1 MGNASQASMASAC
14 FMSSFKMAVAVAGI
28 FGSFGYFALL
38 QEDLFKKPYG
48 MDAKGKGGEKFKS
61 TFFMM
66 VAERGI
72 NALVALIFLI
82 VGGGSKCKVPIS
94 EIGLSGG
101 TQMMAMAASN
111 EALRYVSYP
120 TQVLGKSCKMVPV
133 FLMGILIGG
142 KKYDWTMYFQVAVVT
157 AGVVVFNFG
166 APVKAGKGGGSDSSY
181 GLALIAFSL
190 FLDGLTGGL
199 QDRVKNSVKK
209 ANPSKGDKAKLSMF
223 ESMLYTN
230 LSGAIIALVLCA
242 ATGQIAEGLAFCN
255 KGGAPFIRALVSYS
269 VCSAL
274 GQCFIYFTITEFS
287 PLLVSTVTTTRKIF
301 STVYSVFRN
310 PDNSLNEMQWAGC
323 GLVFFGILFEMIAG
337 MRKGKAKAH

>member
-1 MGNASQASMASAC
+1 M
-14 FMSSFKMAVAVAGI
+14 MSTIKMAIAVAGI
-28 FGSFGYFALL
+28 FASFGFFAIL
-38 QEDLFKKPYG
+38 QEDLFKKEYG
-48 MDAKGKGGEKFKS
+48 ADAKGKGGQKFKS

-72 NALVALIFLI
+72 NALVAVVFLV
-82 VGGGSKCKVPIS
+82 VGGGSKCMVPVR
-94 EIGLSGG
+94 EIALSGG
-101 TQMMAMAASN
+101 TQMMAMASSN

-181 GLALIAFSL
+181 GLGLIAFSL

-199 QDRVKNSVKK
+199 QDKVKNTVKTL
-209 ANPSKGDKAKLSMF
+209 NPEKGAGAKLSMF

-230 LSGAIIALVLCA
+230 LSGAVIALVLCA
-242 ATGQIAEGLAFCN
+242 ATGQIQEGIEFC
-255 KGGAPFIRALVSYS
+255 KMGGEPFIKALVSYS

-310 PDNSLNEMQWAGC
+310 PDNSLNEMQWGGC
-323 GLVFFGILFEMIAG
+323 ALVFFGILFEMVAG
-337 MRKGKAKAH
+337 AMKGKQKAH

>member
-1 MGNASQASMASAC
+1 MMATIK
-14 FMSSFKMAVAVAGI
+14 MSIAVAGI
-28 FGSFGYFALL
+28 FGSFGYFAIL
-38 QEDLFKKPYG
+38 QEDLFKKQYG
-48 MDAKGKGGEKFKS
+48 ADAKGEGGQKFKS

-72 NALVALIFLI
+72 NALVAMVFLVI
-82 VGGGSKCKVPIS
+82 GGGSKCMVPVA
-94 EIGLSGG
+94 EIAVSGG
-101 TQMMAMAASN
+101 TQMMAMASSN

-166 APVKAGKGGGSDSSY
+166 APVKAGKGGGADSSY
-181 GLALIAFSL
+181 GLGLICFSL
-190 FLDGLTGGL
+190 VLDGLTGGL
-199 QDRVKNSVKK
+199 QDKVKNTVKTL
-209 ANPSKGDKAKLSMF
+209 NPEKGAGAKLSMF

-230 LSGAIIALVLCA
+230 LSGAVIALVLCA
-242 ATGQIAEGLAFCN
+242 ATGQIQEGIAFCEM
-255 KGGAPFIRALVSYS
+255 GGAPFIKALVSYS

-323 GLVFFGILFEMIAG
+323 GLVFFGILFEMVAG
-337 MRKGKAKAH
+337 AMKGKQKAH

>member
-1 MGNASQASMASAC
+1 MPPKAAESNASLITSL
-14 FMSSFKMAVAVAGI
+14 KMMVAVAGI
-28 FGSFGYFALL
+28 FGSFGMFAIL
-38 QEDLFKKPYG
+38 QEDLFKKDYG
-48 MDAKGKGGEKFKS
+48 ADAKGKGGERFKS

-72 NALVALIFLI
+72 NALVALILLVIF
-82 VGGGSKCKVPIS
+82 GGSGFKVPIS
-94 EIGLSGG
+94 EISVSGG
-101 TQMMAMAASN
+101 TQMMAMASSN

-166 APVKAGKGGGSDSSY
+166 APVKAGKGGGSDSTY

-190 FLDGLTGGL
+190 FLDGLTGGI
-199 QDRVKNSVKK
+199 QDRVKNSTKRL
-209 ANPSKGDKAKLSMF
+209 NNDKAKLSMF

-230 LSGAIIALVLCA
+230 LSGAVIALGLCA
-242 ATGQIAEGLAFCN
+242 ATGQIQSGFAFCQ
-255 KGGAPFIRALVSYS
+255 KGGEPFIKALLSYS

-301 STVYSVFRN
+301 STVYSVFRH

-337 MRKGKAKAH
+337 QMKGKAKAH